1 MHDDIAAASSGR
13 PGRRPFVTRGRALVY
28 ALLLLLAFLLAR
40 WLTSQASG
48 A

>member
-1 MHDDIAAASSGR
+1 MQDAISIAA
-13 PGRRPFVTRGRALVY
+13 PRRRSLQTLVTRGRALVY

-40 WLTSQASG
+40 WLVSLARE

>member
-1 MHDDIAAASSGR
+1 MSDITTTTPHPQGIRAL
-13 PGRRPFVTRGRALVY
+13 VTRGRMLVY

-40 WLTSQASG
+40 WLMSLVEG